1 MVIRPGEFLFMRH
14 GETEANAA
22 DVICGSTD
30 LPLSARGQDQAR
42 QAAMALA
49 GCRIARIIVSP
60 LLRARQTAE
69 AVAAVTRVPVLVAEG
84 LAERNWGEWE
94 GQPRVGLRRD
104 ATPPGGESPAA
115 FRDRVR
121 RAFAALDLAQP
132 VLIVAHS
139 GTDREIHAALTAAPH
154 RRMGNGEIRRWTPP
168 QWICHEFFKPRA

>member
-30 LPLSARGQDQAR
+30 LPLSEIGHEQAR
-42 QAAMALA
+42 QAALALA
-49 GCRIARIIVSP
+49 CCGIARIITSP

-69 AVAAVTRVPVLVAEG
+69 ALAQTTRVPVIVAEG
-84 LAERNWGEWE
+84 LAERNWGAWE
-94 GQPRVGLRRD
+94 GQPRAGLRRD
-104 ATPPGGESPAA
+104 ETPPGGESPAA
-115 FRDRVR
+115 FRERIR
-121 RAFAALDLAQP
+121 YAFAAIDLGQP

-154 RRMGNGEIRRWTPP
+154 RRMGNGEIRHWTPP